1 MIILNNIRKVI
12 NTVIKIACIL
22 LFGFM
27 VIIGTYQILVRY
39 IFNNPSTISEE
50 LLTYSFT
57 WMSLFAAAYVF
68 GKREHMRMG
77 FLADKLSSK
86 KLTILNVIIEIITI
100 AFALI
105 VMVYGGVSIT
115 SLSMT
120 QKTASLGIPMGY
132 IYIVLP
138 ITGIIITLYGILNSI
153 AWLSGLII
161 LVILVIMLIAGA
173 PIAISLAVSSIC
185 AILPVLSTEPALI
198 TGAQRIFSGISVF
211 NLIAIPFFILAGN
224 IMNRGGIAIKLINFA
239 KIFTGRI
246 PGSLAHTNVVANMLF
261 GAISGSG
268 TAAASAMGAI
278 IGPVEE
284 KEGYDKNFSAAVNIA
299 TAPTGLLIPPSNVMI
314 TFAMVSGGTSI
325 AALFMAGYIPGILWG
340 IACMVVIYL
349 YAKKRG
355 YTSNKHY
362 ALKEKTKII
371 IEALPC
377 LLMIVIVIGGIIGG
391 IFTATEGAIVA
402 VVYSLILSLV
412 FYKSIKIS
420 ELPKLLVDSA
430 EMTGIIIFLIG
441 VSSIMSWVMAFTG
454 IPAAIS
460 GVMLGISN
468 NKYVIL
474 LIINVI
480 LLIVGTFMDMTP
492 ACLIFTPIFLPI
504 CQAVGM
510 NTIHFGIMMIF
521 NLCIGTITQPVGT
534 TLFVGVKVGKTK
546 IEDVIKPLLYHFA
559 VIFIVLL
566 LVTYI
571 PALSLWLPG
580 LLGYVK

>member
-1 MIILNNIRKVI
+1 MN
-12 NTVIKIACIL
+12 
-22 LFGFM
+22 
-27 VIIGTYQILVRY
+27 
-39 IFNNPSTISEE
+39 
-50 LLTYSFT
+50 
-57 WMSLFAAAYVF
+57 
-68 GKREHMRMG
+68 
-77 FLADKLSSK
+77 
-86 KLTILNVIIEIITI
+86 
-100 AFALI
+100 
-105 VMVYGGVSIT
+105 
-115 SLSMT
+115 
-120 QKTASLGIPMGY
+120 
-132 IYIVLP
+132 
-138 ITGIIITLYGILNSI
+138 I

-173 PIAISLAVSSIC
+173 SIAISLAVSSIC
-185 AILPVLSTEPALI
+185 AILPVLATEPALI

-224 IMNRGGIAIKLINFA
+224 IMNKGGIAIKLINFA

-284 KEGYDKNFSAAVNIA
+284 EEGYDKNFSAAVNIA

-340 IACMVVIYL
+340 LACMVVIYI

-355 YTSNKHY
+355 YTSSKRY

-371 IEALPC
+371 LEALPC
-377 LLMIVIVIGGIIGG
+377 LLMIIIVIGGIIGG
-391 IFTATEGAIVA
+391 IFTATEGAVVA

-412 FYKSIKIS
+412 FYKSIKVS
-420 ELPKLLVDSA
+420 ELPKLLMDSA

-460 GVMLGISN
+460 GVMLGISS

-521 NLCIGTITQPVGT
+521 NLCIGTITPPVGT

-546 IEDVIKPLLYHFA
+546 IEDVIKPLLYYFA
-559 VIFIVLL
+559 AIFIVLL

-571 PALSLWLPG
+571 PAISLWLPG